1 MATLKTMTP
10 SETLSEAIKSGF
22 LAVEAERAYKCL
34 LSENAA
40 LKGQIKA
47 LREDLKI
54 ADGIMSRDRE
64 IWVEVLSKCLRV

>member
-22 LAVEAERAYKCL
+22 LAVEAERAYKSL
-34 LSENAA
+34 LNENAA

-47 LREDLKI
+47 LQQDLKI
-54 ADGIMSRDRE
+54 ADEIMNRDRE
-64 IWVEVLSKCLRV
+64 IWVEVLSKCLKH

>member
-1 MATLKTMTP
+1 M
-10 SETLSEAIKSGF
+10 
-22 LAVEAERAYKCL
+22 
-34 LSENAA
+34 LSENVA

-64 IWVEVLSKCLRV
+64 IWVEVLSKCLKR

>member
-1 MATLKTMTP
+1 MATLKAMSS

-22 LAVEAERAYKCL
+22 LAVEAERAYKSIL
-34 LSENAA
+34 NENAA

-54 ADGIMSRDRE
+54 ADGIMNRDRE
-64 IWVEVLSKCLRV
+64 IWVEVLSKCLKR

>member
-34 LSENAA
+34 LSENVA

-64 IWVEVLSKCLRV
+64 IWVEVLSKCLKR